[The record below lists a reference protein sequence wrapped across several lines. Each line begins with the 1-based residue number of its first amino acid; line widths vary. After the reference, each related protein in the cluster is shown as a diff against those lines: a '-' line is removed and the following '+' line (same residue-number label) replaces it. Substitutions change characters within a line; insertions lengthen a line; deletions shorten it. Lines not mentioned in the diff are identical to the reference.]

1 MGKKIRIYIDVNSL
15 EGEDY
20 KFVNIYECSSPEDV
34 GELIDTVGLKA
45 GVDYVESTLANDP
58 FNWFKLSILDSNSA
72 PIFES
77 EVPILAEFAQDKID
91 YIRREIKDTNVN
103 EPAFSDAEIID
114 KIRLAALRYNKIR
127 NLSEVPEN
135 VWPIISVLVRIDVC
149 YVLAYDYAKYLRL
162 EIPGGAALSKDE
174 LYSHYLN
181 VAEKLEVYYNNIM
194 DSLTRKGTQGI
205 EDELDL
211 GEYEINV
218 SKMLYDRT

>member
-20 KFVNIYECSSPEDV
+20 KFVNIYECSSSEDV

-174 LYSHYLN
+174 LYNHYLN